1 MGTVH
6 FSHLTM
12 KAVLLLPVLASA
24 LAAPETRFLCS
35 ECVDEMHNL
44 GFLVKM
50 GARDIR
56 DYLAANYCP
65 TVESSQQDFCVEKLA
80 RYYIGMLDAIVHH
93 YFMDGAVHV
102 CQTMGV
108 CDAMRSGR
116 YTCEECVQGLEWVG
130 LHRGPCYDCRVCHL
144 PRTELLPR
152 RVGGLQGA
160 RYPRLPSN
168 AHDGHGEVL
177 YPRRDLQRAR
187 GVRSSPSD
195 EAPTIKKQ
203 RPICRRKKI
212 HQNKNQQ

>member
-1 MGTVH
+1 
-6 FSHLTM
+6 M
-12 KAVLLLPVLASA
+12 KAVLLLSVLASA

-116 YTCEECVQGLEWVG
+116 YTCEECVEGLEWVEAYIEDPIMIAEYVVYLEQNYCLSG
-130 LHRGPCYDCRVCHL
+130 GDHDQCKKLVVEHFANMHTMAMEKFFIPTEICMQEPVC
-144 PRTELLPR
+144 
-152 RVGGLQGA
+152 GA
-160 RYPRLPSN
+160 DP
-168 AHDGHGEVL
+168 
-177 YPRRDLQRAR
+177 
-187 GVRSSPSD
+187 
-195 EAPTIKKQ
+195 PT
-203 RPICRRKKI
+203 RPPFV
-212 HQNKNQQ
+212 